1 MLAMKESTIPV
12 RTQSKHV
19 PDTRDSS
26 KTLRPP
32 VDIFETAEGLTVI
45 ADLPGVL
52 KEDVQIQVE
61 NDILT
66 IKAVAKS
73 NLNIEPTYREFELYP
88 YFRQFQL
95 SDKTDQEKIKAEMKN
110 GVLIIHLPKK
120 EEAKPKQIPITVS

>member
-1 MLAMKESTIPV
+1 MKETTIPV
-12 RTQSKHV
+12 KTQKHI

-32 VDIFETAEGLTVI
+32 VDIFETNDGLTVI
-45 ADLPGVL
+45 ADLPGVQ
-52 KEDVQIQVE
+52 KEDVQIQIE

-66 IKAVAKS
+66 IKATAKS
-73 NLNIEPTYREFELYP
+73 NLTIDPTYREFELYP

-95 SDKTDQEKIKAEMKN
+95 SDKVDQENIKAEMKN

-120 EEAKPKQIPITVS
+120 ESAKPKQIPITVS